1 MLRLSK
7 ERRAM
12 KLSKKGAAVQQ
23 AIHDAL
29 ASGKALGGLLVGF
42 AATVAGCR
50 EGYTPAHTMGRFP
63 DSRYQ
68 ENTKNEDT
76 EELVT
81 AGVIL
86 LPEDNDVKPEQ
97 ADAVPPP
104 VFMDKLPDGCYR
116 VQIGDTLTQIAK
128 AHGTSVA
135 ELKRLN
141 GFDDYRADRI
151 WDGEVIKVPQSK
163 TNAVREV
170 QGKDFLLRG
179 EPLAPPSQSNAV
191 NEDRSKAL
199 SVKGRFP
206 SKK

>member
-1 MLRLSK
+1 
-7 ERRAM
+7 M
-12 KLSKKGAAVQQ
+12 KLSKKGAAIQQ